1 MWLPDFIGH
10 QQNGWRMRQPFCFV
24 EVICCDWFY
33 VISEIEPRKAG

>member
-24 EVICCDWFY
+24 GADCRDRW
-33 VISEIEPRKAG
+33 G